1 MKKKPGNRV
10 SVPNTRCKSL
20 VVSYIERRPT
30 RHPGIDRF
38 NDPSSNS
45 KIRLEMTMSRK
56 ILVKGCLVVWQ
67 PAQRDSGCLECRCA
81 GCRKCRGGQHPK
93 RDVFHVAF
101 RALRG
106 MWGCVLGCLQGSR
119 VV

>member
-1 MKKKPGNRV
+1 
-10 SVPNTRCKSL
+10 
-20 VVSYIERRPT
+20 
-30 RHPGIDRF
+30 
-38 NDPSSNS
+38 
-45 KIRLEMTMSRK
+45 MSRK

-101 RALRG
+101 RVLRG
-106 MWGCVLGCLQGSR
+106 GVGVCFRLFARQPGCLII
-119 VV
+119 VVS